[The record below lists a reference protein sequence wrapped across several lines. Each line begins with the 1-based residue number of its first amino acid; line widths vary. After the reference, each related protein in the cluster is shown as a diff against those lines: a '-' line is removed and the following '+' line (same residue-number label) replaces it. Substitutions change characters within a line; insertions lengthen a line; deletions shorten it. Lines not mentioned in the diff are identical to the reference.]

1 MKTAE
6 KIKKQKK
13 PREKGALKADLW
25 MLRQIWRYSPS
36 YVWTNVLYGVMMGIL
51 PAAGLLYTERLY
63 DGIEGG
69 TAFGKL
75 LLLILVYF
83 GILLVLRGAHTAYQL
98 ILLPRYREVINRK
111 LYSDIFAHAAK
122 TDLANYDDPEFFNE
136 FIFSMQ
142 GAWPHV
148 IQLIEGTGGL
158 ISNAVTMLVGVGVIA
173 GVSPIVAGIIL
184 ASGVFRILISRRTNA
199 LSKKQEEEMTP
210 VRHRRDYIKRVY
222 TTPDYAKELRITRIS
237 ENLHDDYKE
246 ITRKLQKNAVEYG
259 KKYMFY
265 DFLFLLIL
273 DFANYAVML
282 ILLWQMLMD
291 PESGVTLG
299 GFAIGVNA
307 IWNLG
312 WRLQDMGRLLM
323 AYHQHGIFVKKIIH
337 FFGIKP
343 AIVGGS
349 VMTEPLQ
356 TLCVKNLRFAY
367 PGKDGEHTALQHVD
381 MEIRRG
387 QKIAIVGY
395 NGAGKT
401 TLTKLL
407 MRLYDPTEGQIT
419 YNGRDI
425 REYDLDSLRGRVAA
439 VFQDYRIFAATV
451 AENVVGGELAEGEE
465 GKAQRERV
473 IRALTKSTFAGKL
486 ATLEKG
492 IDTPLTREFEDDGVQ
507 LSGGEAQK
515 VAIARAF
522 YQDADLII
530 LDEPSSALDPNAEYE
545 LNRALYDYAEDK
557 TVIFISHRLSTT
569 RHADKIYMFDGGKL
583 IEAGSHEEL
592 MAQNGKYAYMFNLQA
607 ENYRNGIS

>member
-1 MKTAE
+1 MTKAKKTE
-6 KIKKQKK
+6 KQKK

-25 MLRQIWRYSPS
+25 MVRQIWRYSPW
-36 YVWTNVLYGVMMGIL
+36 YIVTNVLYGVMMGAL
-51 PAAGLLYTERLY
+51 PAAGLLYTEHLY

-75 LLLILVYF
+75 LWLILVYMAA
-83 GILLVLRGAHTAYQL
+83 LLIVRALHTVYQL
-98 ILLPRYREVINRK
+98 VMLPRFREVINRR
-111 LYSDIFAHAAK
+111 LYSDIFAHASR

-173 GVSPIVAGIIL
+173 GVSPIVACIL
-184 ASGVFRILISRRTNA
+184 LVSGVFRIFISRRTNA
-199 LSKKQEEEMTP
+199 LSKKQEEEITP
-210 VRHRRDYIKRVY
+210 MRHRRDYIKRVY

-237 ENLHDDYKE
+237 ENLHDDYRAATEKM
-246 ITRKLQKNAVEYG
+246 QKNAVEYG

-282 ILLWQMLMD
+282 ILLWQMLMV

-299 GFAIGVNA
+299 GFAVGVNA
-307 IWNLG
+307 IWSLS
-312 WRLQDMGRLLM
+312 WRLQEMGRGLM

-337 FFGIKP
+337 FFSIKP
-343 AIVGGS
+343 RIVGG
-349 VMTEPLQ
+349 TLATAPLQ

-367 PGKDGEHTALQHVD
+367 PGKEGEVTALQEVN
-381 MEIRRG
+381 MEIKRG
-387 QKIAIVGY
+387 EKIAIVGY

-407 MRLYDPTEGQIT
+407 MRLYDPTEGSIT
-419 YNGRDI
+419 YNGRDL
-425 REYDLDSLRGRVAA
+425 REYDLADLRGRVAA
-439 VFQDYRIFAATV
+439 VFQDYRIFAATI
-451 AENVVGGELAEGEE
+451 AENVVGGELAKGEE
-465 GKAQRERV
+465 GQRQRERV
-473 IRALTKSTFAGKL
+473 CEALRKSTFAGKL

-515 VAIARAF
+515 IAIARAF

-545 LNRALYDYAEDK
+545 LNRALYEYAEDK

-569 RHADKIYMFDGGKL
+569 RHADRIYMFESGRL
-583 IEAGSHEEL
+583 IEAGSHEQL
-592 MAQNGKYAYMFNLQA
+592 IAQNGKYAYMFNLQA
-607 ENYRNGIS
+607 ENYRSGT

>member
-1 MKTAE
+1 MRAAKKPLE
-6 KIKKQKK
+6 KQKK

-25 MLRQIWRYSPS
+25 MLRQIWRYAPT
-36 YVWTNVLYGVMMGIL
+36 YVLTNILYGVMMGAL

-63 DGIEGG
+63 NGIEGG

-83 GILLVLRGAHTAYQL
+83 ATLLVLRALHTAYQL

-111 LYSDIFAHAAK
+111 LYSEIFAHAAK
-122 TDLANYDDPEFFNE
+122 TDLANYDNPEFFNE

-158 ISNAVTMLVGVGVIA
+158 ISNVVTMLVGTGVIA
-173 GVSPIVAGIIL
+173 GVSPLVACIVL
-184 ASGVFRILISRRTNA
+184 ASGVFRIFISRRTNVLA
-199 LSKKQEEEMTP
+199 KKQEEEITP

-237 ENLHDDYKE
+237 ENLHDDYRE
-246 ITRKLQKNAVEYG
+246 ATQKLQENAMKYG

-282 ILLWQMLMD
+282 ILLWQMLMV
-291 PESGVTLG
+291 PQSGVTLG
-299 GFAIGVNA
+299 GFAVGVNA
-307 IWNLG
+307 IWSLS

-343 AIVGGS
+343 LVVSGDLC
-349 VMTEPLQ
+349 TEPLQ

-367 PGKDGEHTALQHVD
+367 PGKDGEVTALQDVD

-387 QKIAIVGY
+387 EKIAIVGY

-407 MRLYDPTEGQIT
+407 MRLYDPTEGCIT
-419 YNGRDI
+419 YNGKDMRQ
-425 REYDLDSLRGRVAA
+425 YDLNSLRGRVAA
-439 VFQDYRIFAATV
+439 VFQDYRIFAATI
-451 AENVVGGELAEGEE
+451 AENVVGGELSDGVAGQE
-465 GKAQRERV
+465 QRKRV
-473 IRALTKSTFAGKL
+473 EAALTKSTFAGKL

-515 VAIARAF
+515 IAIARAF

-569 RHADKIYMFDGGKL
+569 RHADRIYMFDSGRL
-583 IEAGSHEEL
+583 IESGSHEEL
-592 MAQNGKYAYMFNLQA
+592 MAQDGKYAYMFNLQA
-607 ENYRNGIS
+607 ENYRNGT

>member
-1 MKTAE
+1 MTKA
-6 KIKKQKK
+6 KKAKKQKK
-13 PREKGALKADLW
+13 PRERGALKADLW
-25 MLRQIWRYSPS
+25 MLRQIWRYSPW
-36 YVWTNVLYGVMMGIL
+36 YVITNVLYGIMMGAL
-51 PAAGLLYTERLY
+51 PAAGLLYTEHLY
-63 DGIEGG
+63 NGIEDG
-69 TAFGKL
+69 TVFGKL
-75 LLLILVYF
+75 LALVLVYMSS
-83 GILLVLRGAHTAYQL
+83 LLVVRALHTVYQL
-98 ILLPRYREVINRK
+98 VMLPRFREVINRK
-111 LYSDIFAHAAK
+111 LYSEIFAHASK

-136 FIFSMQ
+136 FIFSLQ

-158 ISNAVTMLVGVGVIA
+158 ISNAVTMLVGTGVIA
-173 GVSPIVAGIIL
+173 GVSPIVACILL
-184 ASGVFRILISRRTNA
+184 ASGVFRIFISKRTNA
-199 LSKKQEEEMTP
+199 LSKKQEEEITP

-237 ENLHDDYKE
+237 ENLHDDYRDTTE
-246 ITRKLQKNAVEYG
+246 KLQENSVRYG

-282 ILLWQMLMD
+282 ILLWQMLTV

-299 GFAIGVNA
+299 GFAVGVNA
-307 IWNLG
+307 IWSLS
-312 WRLQDMGRLLM
+312 WRLQEMGRGLM

-337 FFGIKP
+337 FFSIKP
-343 AIVGGS
+343 KIVGGT

-356 TLCVKNLRFAY
+356 TLRVKDLSFVY
-367 PGKDGEHTALQHVD
+367 PSKEGEVTALQSVD

-387 QKIAIVGY
+387 EKIAIVGY

-407 MRLYDPTEGQIT
+407 MRLYDPTEGCIT
-419 YNGRDI
+419 YNGHDL
-425 REYDLDSLRGRVAA
+425 REYDLEDLRSRVAA
-439 VFQDYRIFAATV
+439 VFQDYRIFAATI
-451 AENVVGGELAEGEE
+451 AENVVGGELAEGENGQE
-465 GKAQRERV
+465 QRKRV
-473 IRALTKSTFAGKL
+473 IDALTKSTFAGKL

-492 IDTPLTREFEDDGVQ
+492 IDTQLTREFEDDGMM
-507 LSGGEAQK
+507 LSGGEVQK

-557 TVIFISHRLSTT
+557 TVVFISHRLSTT
-569 RHADKIYMFDGGKL
+569 RHADRIYMFDGGKL
-583 IEAGSHEEL
+583 IESGSHEQL

-607 ENYRNGIS
+607 ENYRSGT

>member
-1 MKTAE
+1 MSQQNKAE
-6 KIKKQKK
+6 KQKK

-36 YVWTNVLYGVMMGIL
+36 YVWTNVLYGILMGAL

-63 DGIEGG
+63 NGIEGG

-75 LLLILVYF
+75 LLLILVYMAT
-83 GILLVLRGAHTAYQL
+83 LLIGRSLHTAYQL

-111 LYSDIFAHAAK
+111 LYSDVFAHAAK
-122 TDLANYDDPEFFNE
+122 TDLANYDNPEFFNE

-158 ISNAVTMLVGVGVIA
+158 ISNAVAMLVGVGVIA
-173 GVSPIVAGIIL
+173 GVSPIVACIIL
-184 ASGVFRILISRRTNA
+184 ASGIFRIFISRRTNA
-199 LSKKQEEEMTP
+199 LSKRQEEEITP
-210 VRHRRDYIKRVY
+210 MRHRRDYIKRVY

-237 ENLHDDYKE
+237 ENLHDDYRRATGE
-246 ITRKLQKNAVEYG
+246 MQKNAVAYG

-282 ILLWQMLMD
+282 ILLWQMLMV

-299 GFAIGVNA
+299 GFAVGVNA

-343 AIVGGS
+343 AIVGGNRQ
-349 VMTEPLQ
+349 TEPLQ
-356 TLCVKNLRFAY
+356 TLSVRNLRFAY
-367 PGKDGEHTALQHVD
+367 PGKDGDVVALQGVD

-407 MRLYDPTEGQIT
+407 MRLYDPTEGMIT
-419 YNGRDI
+419 YNGHDL
-425 REYDLDSLRGRVAA
+425 REYELEDLRARIAA

-451 AENVVGGELAEGEE
+451 AENVVGGELAEGEAGE
-465 GKAQRERV
+465 QQRRRV
-473 IRALTKSTFAGKL
+473 TEALTKSTFAGKL

-492 IDTPLTREFEDDGVQ
+492 IDTPLTREFADDGVQ

-515 VAIARAF
+515 IAIARAF

-545 LNRALYDYAEDK
+545 LNRALYEYAEDK

-569 RHADKIYMFDGGKL
+569 RHADCIYMFDGGKL
-583 IEAGSHEEL
+583 IESGSHEQL
-592 MAQNGKYAYMFNLQA
+592 MALDGKYAYMFNLQA
-607 ENYRNGIS
+607 ENYRNGT